1 MGATKATMAGMKPG
15 LQFRLNQQLTL
26 TPQLQQAIRLLQLSQ
41 LELEAELRQIAE
53 GNPLLEFEEDAE
65 PAETGE
71 PDEEFESD
79 RFIDAAPKAT
89 AEKETVESPPDVD
102 DTHGDWESEPR
113 HGEAGDYS
121 SAGSRNSQGDE
132 DDGFEPQNASAPS
145 LTEHLSWQLNLSQFT
160 PRDHAIATAI
170 IHALD
175 EDGYLHEGIDAVAAA
190 LPADFHA
197 DAAEIE
203 AVRKRLQHFDPT
215 GVASLDLRD
224 CLSMQLRQ
232 FAPDTAFRDVALR
245 IVEFE
250 LELVARNDSSKLAR
264 KLRCDEADVAGALGL
279 IRSLDPRPGAALD
292 ATPVEYVAPDAY
304 ARRENGR
311 WLVSLN
317 PDCQPRLGLN
327 QHYCNLIARARGE
340 DATWMKGQLQE
351 ARWLL
356 KSLQSRAET
365 LQKVAEVIVRRQ
377 SAFLDYG
384 PEAMHPLVLREV
396 AEEVGMHESTI
407 SRVTT
412 RKYLH
417 TPRGTFELKHF
428 FSSGVATE
436 DGGSA
441 SATAIQ
447 AMLRKLIAG
456 EDPRKPLSD
465 QALAEDLHRRG
476 IQVARR
482 TVAKYREG
490 MRIPSSSDRVR
501 AG

>member
-1 MGATKATMAGMKPG
+1 MKPG
-15 LQFRLNQQLTL
+15 LQFRLHQQLTL

-53 GNPLLEFEEDAE
+53 SNPLLEFAEDAE
-65 PAETGE
+65 AEPEAEGGADEGYESAEFLSRDQQPTKAAKE
-71 PDEEFESD
+71 DEESTATPSEELAPEWEDD
-79 RFIDAAPKAT
+79 RF
-89 AEKETVESPPDVD
+89 
-102 DTHGDWESEPR
+102 
-113 HGEAGDYS
+113 HGEAGDYPGS
-121 SAGSRNSQGDE
+121 SSRTGGGDE
-132 DDGFEPQNASAPS
+132 DGFEPQNAAPES
-145 LTEHLSWQLNLSQFT
+145 LQQHLEWQLNLSQFS
-160 PRDHAIATAI
+160 PRDHAIAMAI

-175 EDGYLHEGIDAVAAA
+175 EDGYLRDGVAAVEAA
-190 LPADFHA
+190 LPAELHA
-197 DAAEIE
+197 RAEEIE
-203 AVRKRLQHFDPT
+203 AVRQRVQRFDPT
-215 GVASLDLRD
+215 GIASLDLRD
-224 CLSMQLRQ
+224 CLFCQLSQ
-232 FAPDTAFRDVALR
+232 FSLETPHRELAIR
-245 IVEFE
+245 IVNDE
-250 LELVARNDSSKLAR
+250 LELLARNDTAKIAR
-264 KLRCDEADVAGALGL
+264 RLKAPEADVAAAASL

-292 ATPVEYVAPDAY
+292 ATPVEYVAPDVY

-311 WLVSLN
+311 WQVSLN
-317 PDCQPRLGLN
+317 PDAQPRLGLN
-327 QHYCNLIARARGE
+327 QHYCNLIARARGD

-412 RKYLH
+412 RKYMH

-447 AMLRKLIAG
+447 AMLRKLILA
-456 EDPRKPLSD
+456 EDARRPLSD
-465 QALAEDLHRRG
+465 QALAEELHRRG

-482 TVAKYREG
+482 TVAKYREA
-490 MRIPSSSDRVR
+490 MRIPSSSERIR
-501 AG
+501 AS